1 MTIFSVLAVRL
12 TTLHMLLLV
21 HPAIQAKQ
29 EGISS
34 VLTADNLTANGWT
47 QYFASDEMPC
57 CQLHRPA
64 QHGDAGVNLAHN
76 PSNVL
81 HSTDHLL

>member
-1 MTIFSVLAVRL
+1 M

-47 QYFASDEMPC
+47 QYFASDEC
-57 CQLHRPA
+57 LAANCIDQLSMEML
-64 QHGDAGVNLAHN
+64 V
-76 PSNVL
+76 
-81 HSTDHLL
+81 